1 MRSIH
6 FDQGDLFLVLLPVA
20 GKPLQCKYEG
30 RYKIVRQLG
39 PVDYIT
45 ATPDKRKT
53 ERTYHVDMLRR
64 YVQRQFQLIII
75 IIIICTFLYR
85 RKVVTS
91 EAVAEQV
98 KSLVSVI
105 KQVSFKPRFEY
116 R

>member
-1 MRSIH
+1 MNR
-6 FDQGDLFLVLLPVA
+6 VNC
-20 GKPLQCKYEG
+20 LQS
-30 RYKIVRQLG
+30 R
-39 PVDYIT
+39 IT
-45 ATPDKRKT
+45 MKT
-53 ERTYHVDMLRR
+53 CRISAVFTSD
-64 YVQRQFQLIII
+64 LIII
-75 IIIICTFLYR
+75 IALVVVHTFISS

>member
-1 MRSIH
+1 MSEIRN
-6 FDQGDLFLVLLPVA
+6 
-20 GKPLQCKYEG
+20 G
-30 RYKIVRQLG
+30 RL
-39 PVDYIT
+39 
-45 ATPDKRKT
+45 
-53 ERTYHVDMLRR
+53 
-64 YVQRQFQLIII
+64 I

-98 KSLVSVI
+98 KLLVSVI